1 MVQSK
6 PWDGLIPDAELQVFA
21 LSGHGPVI
29 GWGRRPALL
38 IVDTTINF
46 IGDRPL
52 PVLESIADWPYSCG
66 EAGWEAAA
74 SISRLLEVARV
85 VDVPTVFTTG
95 VPPGPAS
102 IGPGRWADKSTRRMS
117 LERLAAGHE
126 IPEIIQPASGE
137 LVLAKEKP
145 SAFFG
150 TPLAAYLFDR
160 GVDSVIVCGGVT
172 SGCVRAT
179 AIDAFSYNLRVA
191 VVAEATFD
199 RSPTPHAVSLFDL
212 DQKYAD
218 VVTEAEAIEHLKG
231 LETTGPSS
239 P

>member
-6 PWDGLIPDAELQVFA
+6 PWDGLIPDEELQVFA
-21 LSGHGPVI
+21 LSGHGPPI
-29 GWGRRPALL
+29 GWGRHPALL
-38 IVDTTINF
+38 IVDTTIHF
-46 IGDRPL
+46 VGDRPL

-66 EAGWEAAA
+66 DAGWTAAA
-74 SISRLLEVARV
+74 SISRLLEVARAAE
-85 VDVPTVFTTG
+85 VPTVFTTG
-95 VPPGPAS
+95 VPPGPGS
-102 IGPGRWADKSTRRMS
+102 IGPGRWADKRARPIS

-126 IPEIIQPASGE
+126 IPEIIQPAPGE

-150 TPLAAYLFDR
+150 TPLPAFLFDR
-160 GVDSVIVCGGVT
+160 GIDSVIVCGGTT

-179 AIDAFSYNLRVA
+179 VIDAFSHNLRVA

-199 RSPTPHAVSLFDL
+199 RTPTPHAVSLFDL

-218 VVTEAEAIEHLKG
+218 VVTEAETIEHLKG
-231 LETTGPSS
+231 LETTGPSNL
-239 P
+239 

>member
-1 MVQSK
+1 MVQPK
-6 PWDGLIPDAELQVFA
+6 PWDGRIPEDELEVFA
-21 LSGHGPVI
+21 LSGHGQAM

-38 IVDTTINF
+38 IVDTTVNF

-74 SISRLLEVARV
+74 SISRLLEVARAV
-85 VDVPTVFTTG
+85 VVPTVFTTG

-102 IGPGRWADKSTRRMS
+102 TGPGRWADKGPHQVS
-117 LERLAAGHE
+117 LERLAAGHA
-126 IPEIIQPASGE
+126 IPEIIQPAPGE
-137 LVLAKEKP
+137 MVLAKEKP
-145 SAFFG
+145 SAFFA
-150 TPLAAYLFDR
+150 TPLPAYLFDR
-160 GVDSVIVCGGVT
+160 GVDSVIVCGGTT
-172 SGCVRAT
+172 SGCVRST
-179 AIDAFSYNLRVA
+179 VIDAFSYNLRAA

-199 RSPTPHAVSLFDL
+199 RAPTSHAVSLFDL

-218 VVTEAEAIEHLKG
+218 VVTEDETIEHLRG
-231 LETTGPSS
+231 LETTGPTS